1 MAVFLNKLKRYVP
14 VFSIVAVAIS
24 IIAAVLNVA
33 YLSSEGF
40 ADFMNGYIS
49 QPLRTVMA
57 KLTSLLPFSLA
68 ELIVISAP
76 VTVTAVTVVLCRR
89 AAEGTREFVQCI
101 TGIFSVVLLAYS
113 LFVFVFGAG
122 YHTTSL
128 EDKLEL
134 ERTDVSAEELYDTMS
149 VVVENLNRL
158 ADGII
163 YADDGSSVRPYSH
176 AKAVELCVESYGELA
191 DEYDFIPK
199 LSAPVK
205 QIVLSEYMTY
215 THISGVYTYFTG
227 EANLNTNYPY
237 FVNIFTTAHEMAH
250 QRGIAR
256 EDEANFIAF
265 IVCINSSDP
274 FMQYAGYLNMY
285 DYLATPLYNASTELY
300 SKIMRKLDTR
310 VKLDLKCYSDFF
322 DKYRDNI
329 AADVSDAVNDTYL
342 KVHGTEGSKSYGMVV
357 DLAVAYYRS
366 VTAENRANGR
376 E

>member
-1 MAVFLNKLKRYVP
+1 MTGFLDKIKRYVP
-14 VFSIVAVAIS
+14 AFSLVIVAVSIVAAG
-24 IIAAVLNVA
+24 LNVA
-33 YLSSEGF
+33 YASSEGF

-68 ELIVISAP
+68 ELLVISAP
-76 VTVTAVTVVLCRR
+76 VTVTAVIIVLCRR
-89 AAEGTREFVQCI
+89 AAEGTQEFVLCI
-101 TGIFSVVLLAYS
+101 SGIFSVVLLAYS
-113 LFVFVFGAG
+113 VFVFMFGAG

-134 ERTDVSAEELYDTMS
+134 DRTDVSPEELYDTMS

-158 ADGII
+158 ADEII
-163 YADDGSSVRPYSH
+163 YAEDGSSVRPYSH
-176 AKAVELCVESYGELA
+176 DEAVRLCVESYAELA
-191 DEYDFIPK
+191 DEYDFIPR

-215 THISGVYTYFTG
+215 THISGIYTYFTG

-237 FVNIFTTAHEMAH
+237 FVNVFTTAHEMAH

-256 EDEANFIAF
+256 EDEANFTAF
-265 IVCINSSDP
+265 LVCINSSDP

-285 DYLATPLYNASTELY
+285 DYLATPLYNASKELY
-300 SKIMRKLDTR
+300 SKAMRKLDTR

-322 DKYRDNI
+322 DKYRDSV

-342 KVHGTEGSKSYGMVV
+342 KVQGTEGSKSYGMVV

-366 VTAENRANGR
+366 ATAEG
-376 E
+376 